1 MILYLCEGKPGLIV
15 DIEHLLNGV
24 DVGRRPE
31 VQTQVVLARRA
42 HDLLEKQKRSVIT
55 PSLYE
60 WRVELDSTFN
70 HNPKKSNDALYWKT
84 TPHCQ

>member
-24 DVGRRPE
+24 DVGGRPE

-42 HDLLEKQKRSVIT
+42 HDLLEEQKRTRYHTV
-55 PSLYE
+55 
-60 WRVELDSTFN
+60 
-70 HNPKKSNDALYWKT
+70 AL
-84 TPHCQ
+84 